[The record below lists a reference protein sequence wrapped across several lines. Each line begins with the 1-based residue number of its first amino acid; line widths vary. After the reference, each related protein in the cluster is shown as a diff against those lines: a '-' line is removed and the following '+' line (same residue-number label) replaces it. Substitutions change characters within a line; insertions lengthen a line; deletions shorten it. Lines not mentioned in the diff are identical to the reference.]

1 MTIPDNIPR
10 GSPILNIVERARE
23 VLDLEIR
30 GLTRVR
36 DSLGADFQQAVEL
49 VLHRLRSGGKV
60 VVTGIGKNLPIAEK
74 ISATLASTGA
84 TSVVLNPAQ
93 AMHGDLG
100 ILCKDDVLLALSY
113 SGESQEILDL
123 IPLVRRAG
131 VAVIAFTGAG
141 DSTLARLSDASVSV
155 AVDREACPF
164 NMAPTASTT
173 ATLAVGDA
181 LAMVLLEARGFRM
194 EDYAKLHPGGAIG
207 RALLLRVSD
216 IMRTGDRVPTLR
228 RGQTVKDSMLA
239 MTEAR
244 SGSAAI
250 VDQAGRLLGIFTDG
264 DLRRHLARRPD
275 LLELPIEAVMTAS
288 PVTVTSDQLAV
299 DVLRTFEAHNVDDL
313 LVVDGRGRLVGA
325 VDIQD
330 LPRLKIM

>member
-1 MTIPDNIPR
+1 MA
-10 GSPILNIVERARE
+10 SPGKTEDFSPLLDVVGRARE
-23 VLDLEIR
+23 VLDMEIQ
-30 GLTRVR
+30 GLIRVR
-36 DSLGADFQQAVEL
+36 DSLGADFQQAVSL
-49 VLHRLRSGGKV
+49 LLDRLHAGGKV
-60 VVTGIGKNLPIAEK
+60 VVTGIGKNFPIAEK

-84 TSVVLNPAQ
+84 TSVVLHPAQ

-100 ILCKDDVLLALSY
+100 ILCKGDVLLALSY

-123 IPLVRRAG
+123 IPLVRRAD
-131 VAVIAFTGAG
+131 VAVVAFTGMA
-141 DSTLARLSDASVSV
+141 DSTLARLSDRAVSV

-164 NMAPTASTT
+164 NMAPTTSTT

-181 LAMVLLEARGFRM
+181 LAMVLLEARGFRI

-207 RALLLRVSD
+207 RALLVRVAD

-228 RGQTVKDSMLA
+228 KGQTVKDSMLA

-250 VDQAGRLLGIFTDG
+250 VDDEGRLLGIFTDG

-275 LLELPIEAVMTAS
+275 LLELPIETVMTSS
-288 PVTVTSDQLAV
+288 PLTVTSDQLAV

-313 LVVDGRGRLVGA
+313 LVVDDWGRLVGA